1 MINKLLLLKKKKK
14 YENTFKT
21 IDGETVLQDLM
32 AFCHYKDLTFVK
44 GDMYHTAFNEG
55 KRAVILRIL
64 SVLNLSE
71 DKLMEIVNQEREHYE

>member
-1 MINKLLLLKKKKK
+1 
-14 YENTFKT
+14 
-21 IDGETVLQDLM
+21 
-32 AFCHYKDLTFVK
+32 
-44 GDMYHTAFNEG
+44 MYHTAFNEG